1 MVDEIDRDQAFNEQS
16 LQTCIDK
23 IRSCRSSSPS
33 QLFCVRC
40 AEPIPEKRRQ
50 LIPGVSLCV
59 SCQQE
64 AERQG

>member
-1 MVDEIDRDQAFNEQS
+1 MVDEIDRDQACNEQS
-16 LQTCIDK
+16 LQTCIDQ

-33 QLFCVRC
+33 RSFCVRC
-40 AEPIPEKRRQ
+40 AEPTPEKRRQ

-64 AERQG
+64 VEQRG

>member
-1 MVDEIDRDQAFNEQS
+1 MVDEIDRDQAFNEQC
-16 LQTCIDK
+16 LQTHIDMS
-23 IRSCRSSSPS
+23 RSRRASSPP

-40 AEPIPEKRRQ
+40 AEPIPGKRRQ